1 MPNPNAS
8 KASKPTKSLVPVI
21 RLDDPRSRPNDYDGG
36 GDGNDDDDCD
46 DHIDHD
52 DDDDD
57 DEEPHQSLASS
68 SCSST
73 DSRSNCWA

>member
-36 GDGNDDDDCD
+36 GDGNDDDDEDCMYCP
-46 DHIDHD
+46 HI
-52 DDDDD
+52 
-57 DEEPHQSLASS
+57 EQMQPKP
-68 SCSST
+68 
-73 DSRSNCWA
+73 